1 LEDNRRFRLAEAFRL
16 GPSIAV
22 LAAGAERRQ
31 RLIRVARASVLLLTM
46 LVVGSYGYYA
56 LTDGRYSW
64 LDCLYM
70 TLITVST
77 VGFNEHIPA
86 ATDALKLLTMGLIL
100 LGGASLLYFLTSL
113 AAYLIEGDLAYGIWR
128 RRQLARIT
136 SLDGHVV
143 VCGAGA
149 TGAHASAEVARSR
162 APLLVV
168 AEDAARVEQLAMTLG
183 DAMLFII
190 GDATDDAS
198 LRLAR
203 LDHALGLVAALPD
216 DRDNLMLCVTA
227 RQLAPKLPIVVRVSD
242 GANVETFE
250 ALGVNAVVEPAHLG
264 GSRMADLMLRPHLV
278 AFSEAML
285 ATEAHRR
292 GLFEV
297 PIVAGAPAEG
307 KSLAEAALG
316 QRTGCLVL
324 GIRPRSRTDYLYAP
338 DPDARLSGG
347 GAVVA
352 LARGQELRRLR
363 KVLSRPGRPL
373 PPMEARARVAPSFTA
388 ESEWSG
394 LADQVSSRAAAGSA
408 VRTRSRSQSSDDA
421 TSHPAA
427 GAQVIVGCGSVG
439 RRLVDDFAR
448 QGVQHLVIDQDARAL
463 SELVPES
470 QGGPATLLGDAT
482 NRAVLSRAGLGEA
495 AGMAIVLNSD
505 RDNLFLCL
513 LARHANPALRIVVRA
528 DDPSGRGRLLA
539 AGADDVVAP
548 AALGGVRLAHELLH
562 PGLAAFSD
570 ALLASE
576 GHTARLRSFEIP
588 LGSIMAGLRLEDAR
602 IAERSGCVVIAARRA
617 RRGAYR
623 YHPPPSHRVRAGGAL
638 MVLGEVDELEVLG
651 DLVSST
657 RGAGPH

>member
-1 LEDNRRFRLAEAFRL
+1 MEEQRRFRLAEAFRM

-31 RLIRVARASVLLLTM
+31 RVIRVARATALLILM
-46 LVVGSYGYYA
+46 LAVGSYGYYL
-56 LTDGRYSW
+56 LTDGRYAAI
-64 LDCLYM
+64 DCLYM

-77 VGFNEHIPA
+77 VGYDEHIPA
-86 ATDALKLLTMGLIL
+86 DTDALKSLTMGLIL
-100 LGGASLLYFLTSL
+100 FGGASLLYFLSSL

-128 RRQLARIT
+128 RRQLKRIT
-136 SLDGHVV
+136 KLEGHVV

-149 TGAHASAEVARSR
+149 TGAHAAAEVARSR

-168 AEDAARVEQLAMTLG
+168 AKDAARVEQLALSLG
-183 DAMLFII
+183 DAMLFVI

-227 RQLAPKLPIVVRVSD
+227 RQLAPALPIVVRVSD
-242 GANVETFE
+242 DANVETFE

-264 GSRMADLMLRPHLV
+264 GSRIADLMLRPHLV

-285 ATEAHRR
+285 ATEAHQR
-292 GLFEV
+292 GLVEV
-297 PIVAGAPAEG
+297 TVTPGSPAEG
-307 KSLAEAALG
+307 LSLAEAALG
-316 QRTGCLVL
+316 ARTGCLVL

-352 LARGQELRRLR
+352 LARPKELRKLRRL
-363 KVLSRPGRPL
+363 VSRSGRRLRPL
-373 PPMEARARVAPSFTA
+373 EGSVSSAPRLESA
-388 ESEWSG
+388 SEWSE
-394 LADQVSSRAAAGSA
+394 LASQVSARATAATTAPPRDSPA
-408 VRTRSRSQSSDDA
+408 SQA
-421 TSHPAA
+421 EAA
-427 GAQVIVGCGSVG
+427 LRPQVIVGCGAVG
-439 RRLVDDFAR
+439 RRLVDDFGR
-448 QGVQHLVIDQDARAL
+448 QGVHRLVIDR
-463 SELVPES
+463 EES
-470 QGGPATLLGDAT
+470 ILLDLPPPDQGGPATLLGDAT
-482 NRAVLSRAGLGEA
+482 DRAVLARAGLPEA

-513 LARHANPALRIVVRA
+513 LARHANPRLRIIVRA

-576 GHTARLRSFEIP
+576 GHTARLRAFPIAT
-588 LGSIMAGLRLEDAR
+588 GSVFAGLRLEEAR
-602 IAERSGCVVIAARRA
+602 ITERSGCVVIAVRR
-617 RRGAYR
+617 RGRGAYR
-623 YHPPPSHRVRAGGAL
+623 YHPPPTYRLRAGGAL
-638 MVLGEVDELEVLG
+638 MVLGEVDEFETLG
-651 DLVSST
+651 DMISST
-657 RGAGPH
+657 RGVGPH

>member
-1 LEDNRRFRLAEAFRL
+1 MEDNRRFRLAEAFRL

-31 RLIRVARASVLLLTM
+31 RLVRVARATALLLTM
-46 LVVGSYGYYA
+46 LAVGSYGYHA
-56 LTDGRYSW
+56 LTDGRHAW
-64 LDCLYM
+64 IDCLYM

-77 VGFNEHIPA
+77 VGFGEHIPA
-86 ATDALKLLTMGLIL
+86 TTDALKSLTMGLIL

-136 SLDGHVV
+136 ALEGHVV

-168 AEDAARVEQLAMTLG
+168 AQDAVRVEQLALTLG

-190 GDATDDAS
+190 GDATDGAS

-227 RQLAPKLPIVVRVSD
+227 RQLVPHLPIVVRVSD

-264 GSRMADLMLRPHLV
+264 GRRMADLMLRPHLV

-292 GLFEV
+292 GLVEV
-297 PIVAGAPAEG
+297 PIAPGAPAEG
-307 KSLAEAALG
+307 QSLTDAALG

-352 LARGQELRRLR
+352 LARPHELRRLR
-363 KVLSRPGRPL
+363 KLLSRPGKPL
-373 PPMEARARVAPSFTA
+373 PSIEARSRTAPLL
-388 ESEWSG
+388 EPRSEWSG
-394 LADQVSSRAAAGSA
+394 LADQVSSRAANATAGRASPSGEAA
-408 VRTRSRSQSSDDA
+408 VHWA
-421 TSHPAA
+421 V

-439 RRLVDDFAR
+439 RRLVDDLAR
-448 QGVQHLVIDQDARAL
+448 QGVQHSVIDRDARAL
-463 SELVPES
+463 SQLPPES
-470 QGGPATLLGDAT
+470 EGGPATLLGDAT
-482 NRAVLSRAGLGEA
+482 DRAVLSRAGLRDA

-513 LARHANPALRIVVRA
+513 LARHANPALRIIVRA

-539 AGADDVVAP
+539 AGADAVVAP

-576 GHTARLRSFEIP
+576 GHTGRLRSFSVP
-588 LGSIMAGLRLEDAR
+588 SGSILAGLRLEEAR
-602 IAERSGCVVIAARRA
+602 ITERTGCVVIAARR
-617 RRGAYR
+617 RGRGAYR
-623 YHPPPSHRVRAGGAL
+623 YHPPPTHRVRAGGAL
-638 MVLGEVDELEVLG
+638 MVLGEVEELEILG
-651 DLVSST
+651 DLLSST